1 MSRTPGPGDRTGHHG
16 DSGARPRGHV
26 RGAPAGKRP
35 RAGRPRA
42 GHAPKPS
49 HAPGARGGGASEH
62 GCSISARCCRRF
74 MHIHEGAWSGPGTAA
89 LRPPAADPAPAGRP
103 WLPPRGGSF
112 HLVTTQK
119 CVAPAPPPPH
129 TGPGV
134 SPPSEDRGW
143 GGDWDG
149 RVPPP
154 WGRSLGMEG

>member
-1 MSRTPGPGDRTGHHG
+1 MSVQDAGSRESNRDPGRLQRTPARSRPGRAGRKE
-16 DSGARPRGHV
+16 ARS
-26 RGAPAGKRP
+26 
-35 RAGRPRA
+35 GRPRA
-42 GHAPKPS
+42 GHAPNQATPP
-49 HAPGARGGGASEH
+49 APAEAGPASPAALFPLAAGAS
-62 GCSISARCCRRF
+62 CIF
-74 MHIHEGAWSGPGTAA
+74 MTEAWPGPGTAE

-134 SPPSEDRGW
+134 SPPWEEWGW
-143 GGDWDG
+143 GGDWGG
-149 RVPPP
+149 RIPPP